1 VDAVLRAAAMYV
13 FLVVVFRL
21 AGKRTLA
28 EVTTFDLVLL
38 LIIAEATGPAML
50 DDDRSLTTAILVI
63 LTLVGLELGL
73 SLLQFRFKKIDR
85 LLDGLPTLLVDN
97 GRILHDRM
105 RKLRVDE
112 SAIMEAA
119 RELQGLERLDQV
131 KYAVLERSGT
141 ITIVPT
147 NPG

>member
-50 DDDRSLTTAILVI
+50 DDDPSLTTAILVI